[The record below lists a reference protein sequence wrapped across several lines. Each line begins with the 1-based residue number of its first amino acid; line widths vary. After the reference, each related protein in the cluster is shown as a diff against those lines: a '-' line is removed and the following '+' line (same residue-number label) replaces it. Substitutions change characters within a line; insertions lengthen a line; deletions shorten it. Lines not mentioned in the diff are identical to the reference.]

1 MTVNLSKRRNLRHSL
16 WFYRRLL
23 EWQREAPHTTPLT
36 QRTAMWRAGFRSVSS
51 SLYDLS
57 PEHAHE
63 YLPDTVR
70 LRTYSSSKA
79 SSTLLINGSFARG
92 VLDDKLLFTS
102 LLSRQLPIPRIV
114 AVVERGEVF
123 AQGRSSRAAGD
134 VLKFDVLKFAESR
147 KSVVLK
153 PSDGSRGKGVYR
165 LDYDPEPTLNGRA
178 VTPAE
183 VREFVRHL
191 DNYLVTE
198 TVQQA
203 RYARAIC
210 PATTNTVR
218 VVTIIDPET
227 NEPFVARAVHR
238 FGTSETQP
246 TDNWSRGG
254 LCTLVDLKTGK
265 LGPAVKHP
273 QRTEGKLRW
282 RSHHPDTGEAIEG
295 VYVPRWEELCSA
307 LLDAVRSAPFL
318 KYVGWDVA
326 VTDQGFSVI
335 EGNKNTDFDLLQ
347 VHGGLLR
354 DPRVRHFYEH
364 HGVIR

>member
-1 MTVNLSKRRNLRHSL
+1 MTTDPPKRRSLRHSL

-23 EWQREAPHTTPLT
+23 EWQREAPRATPVKKRL
-36 QRTAMWRAGFRSVSS
+36 AMWQSGFRGVSG

-63 YLPDTVR
+63 YLPDKVR
-70 LRTYSSSKA
+70 LRTYTSSRTF
-79 SSTLLINGSFARG
+79 STLSINGSFARS
-92 VLDDKLLFTS
+92 VLDDKLLFTQ

-114 AVVERGEVF
+114 AVVERGDVF
-123 AQGRSSRAAGD
+123 VQGLEGSRAAGD
-134 VLKFDVLKFAESR
+134 VLGLAER
-147 KSVVLK
+147 YGSVVLK

-165 LDYDPEPTLNGRA
+165 LDYGSGFTLNGRS
-178 VTPAE
+178 VTSAE
-183 VREFVRHL
+183 VRELTKTL

-218 VVTIIDPET
+218 VVTMIDPGT

-238 FGTSETQP
+238 FGTFETQP

-254 LCTLVDLKTGK
+254 LCALVDPDTGRLGPGVKHAQRTQGK
-265 LGPAVKHP
+265 L
-273 QRTEGKLRW
+273 QW

-295 VYVPRWEELCSA
+295 VHVPQWERLCQA
-307 LLDAVRSAPFL
+307 LLEAVHSAPFL

-326 VTDQGFSVI
+326 VTDGGFAVI
-335 EGNKNTDFDLLQ
+335 EGNKNTDLDLLQ
-347 VHGGLLR
+347 VHSGLLR
-354 DPRVRHFYEH
+354 DPRVRRFYKYH
-364 HGVIR
+364 QVV